1 MSEIRVCIDGG
12 EVLPRE
18 GERFSHNLELV
29 ALAQTGD
36 EAAMER
42 LVVENT
48 GLVRS
53 VAVKFRDR
61 GTEFED
67 LMQIGTM
74 GMIKAIHSFDV
85 SRGTAFSTYAVP
97 LIVGEIRRHLRDD
110 GLVRVGRN
118 CRHIGVLLLRERSR
132 ILSEEGREAG
142 VEELAQHCG
151 VSREEA
157 AMALDAMTPVTS
169 LSERAYGEDSPEIG
183 SILPDMAAS
192 DEMAR
197 EMDRIA
203 LAQVIATL
211 PPTWKKIVL
220 LRYYRNMTQQQVAD
234 RLGLSQVKVSR
245 EEKKIMAFMRKEL
258 GG

>member
-1 MSEIRVCIDGG
+1 MDVRSDGA
-12 EVLPRE
+12 VLPQE
-18 GERFSHNLELV
+18 NERFSHNLELV
-29 ALAQTGD
+29 VQAQNGD
-36 EAAMER
+36 ERAMER
-42 LVVENT
+42 LVLENT

-53 VAVKFRDR
+53 VATKFRDR

-74 GMIKAIHSFDV
+74 GMVKAIRSFDV

-118 CRHIGVLLLRERSR
+118 CRHMGVMILRERSK
-132 ILSEEGREAG
+132 ILAEEGREAG
-142 VEELAQHCG
+142 IDELARRCG
-151 VSREEA
+151 ISREDA

-183 SILPDMAAS
+183 SILPDTAAS

-203 LAQVIATL
+203 LSQVIATL

-220 LRYYRNMTQQQVAD
+220 LRYYRNMTQQQVANQ
-234 RLGLSQVKVSR
+234 LGLSQVKVSR
-245 EEKKIMAFMRKEL
+245 EEKKIMAFMRQQL